1 MRGISSVMDTAPSG
15 HALRLLEMPA
25 LVHDW
30 ARALMSIVLKYQPVA
45 GVGELGA
52 VLLELSQG
60 LGRLRA
66 LLADPRRTSF
76 VAVTR
81 GAALPRAE
89 TVRLIAALRR
99 MKVHVP
105 AIVVNAVGR
114 GTCPRCRR
122 ASAAET
128 REIAALRRSAGR
140 SRHVVIAPAEVPP
153 PHGAAGLRRWQRT
166 WRDTGNESRGF
177 RLQAEVRSRR
187 NSSG

>member
-1 MRGISSVMDTAPSG
+1 
-15 HALRLLEMPA
+15 
-25 LVHDW
+25 
-30 ARALMSIVLKYQPVA
+30 
-45 GVGELGA
+45 
-52 VLLELSQG
+52 
-60 LGRLRA
+60 
-66 LLADPRRTSF
+66 
-76 VAVTR
+76 
-81 GAALPRAE
+81 
-89 TVRLIAALRR
+89 

-166 WRDTGNESRGF
+166 WREH
-177 RLQAEVRSRR
+177 
-187 NSSG
+187 